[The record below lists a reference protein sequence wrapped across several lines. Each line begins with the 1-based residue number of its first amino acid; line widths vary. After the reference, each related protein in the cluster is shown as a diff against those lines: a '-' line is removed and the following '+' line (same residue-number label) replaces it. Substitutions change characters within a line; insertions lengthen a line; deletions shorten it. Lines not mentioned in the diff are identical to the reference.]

1 MEHGFVKTLY
11 KRCRLN
17 FKKLE
22 DCTAIE
28 TKKASG
34 GKVTETQIDKLSKK
48 ATYKTD
54 LDADLVNLDLFLKH
68 HVENFASTQQE
79 EPTPEV
85 VKEEPQ
91 EDKIVVVEEPV
102 VAEPV
107 EESKEEL
114 IPEAKEVV

>member
-1 MEHGFVKTLY
+1 MDHGFVKTLY

-34 GKVTETQIDKLSKK
+34 SKVTETQMDKLSKK

-54 LDADLVNLDLFLKH
+54 LDSDLVTLDLFLKH
-68 HVENFASTQQE
+68 HVELEATKQE
-79 EPTPEV
+79 EPTPEE

-91 EDKIVVVEEPV
+91 EDKVAEVEEPV
-102 VAEPV
+102 VTETV
-107 EESKEEL
+107 EETKEE
-114 IPEAKEVV
+114 